1 MNRNFEEKLEEK
13 FSNFCGCNSY
23 TGEKCTEHNNFE
35 DYTGKFPM
43 AKGTRGDHVEALQR
57 FLVSKLVLV
66 MGTIPYGY
74 FGDATERGLKKLNL
88 PVVVSSE
95 AELLS
100 ILGLEP
106 ITPTTPVIIQKPDVN
121 LSLTNPQLYDK
132 NWKQAAKDPNQFLS
146 IADRI
151 KGLLAKKPQDANA
164 NTKVNVDNLPA
175 DSSTNAASNTAN
187 TANTTNTADAAKKP
201 VPTAVW
207 IVGGLVMLILVVFLV
222 MKALKD

>member
-1 MNRNFEEKLEEK
+1 MNKNVEEKLEK
-13 FSNFCGCNSY
+13 GFSNFCGCNSY

-66 MGTIPYGY
+66 MGKTPYGY
-74 FGDATERGLKKLNL
+74 FGDATETGLKKLNL
-88 PVVVSSE
+88 PIIINSE
-95 AELLS
+95 AELLT

-106 ITPTTPVIIQKPDVN
+106 ITPVTPAVSQKPDVN
-121 LSLTNPQLYDK
+121 LSMTNPKLYDTK
-132 NWKQAAKDPNQFLS
+132 WKDAAKDPNQFLS
-146 IADRI
+146 ILDRA
-151 KGLLAKKPQDANA
+151 KGLFGKKPLNA

-175 DSSTNAASNTAN
+175 DSSTNTTAS
-187 TANTTNTADAAKKP
+187 NTTNTAATAKKP

-207 IVGGLVMLILVVFLV
+207 IVGGLVVLILVVFLV
-222 MKALKD
+222 MKMLKED

>member
-1 MNRNFEEKLEEK
+1 MISRKKEQMLENG
-13 FSNFCGCNSY
+13 FSNFCGCNSF
-23 TGEKCTEHNNFE
+23 TGEKCTDHKTAQFDDYE

-57 FLVSKLVLV
+57 FLVSKMVLV
-66 MGTIPYGY
+66 MGKTPYGY
-74 FGDATERGLKKLNL
+74 FGDATEKGLKQLNL
-88 PVVVSSE
+88 PVLISSE

-106 ITPTTPVIIQKPDVN
+106 ATPAVSQKPDPN
-121 LSLTNPQLYDK
+121 LFLTNPQMYAN

-151 KGLLAKKPQDANA
+151 KGLVGKKPQLDA

-175 DSSTNAASNTAN
+175 NAAGTATDTNAAA
-187 TANTTNTADAAKKP
+187 TTTPAKAP
-201 VPTAVW
+201 IPTVVW
-207 IVGGLVMLILVVFLV
+207 IVGGLVVLILVVFLV
-222 MKALKD
+222 MKTLKDE

>member
-57 FLVSKLVLV
+57 FLVAKLVLV
-66 MGTIPYGY
+66 MGKTPYGY
-74 FGDATERGLKKLNL
+74 FGDATEKGLKSLNL
-88 PVVVSSE
+88 PIVISSE

-106 ITPTTPVIIQKPDVN
+106 VKPLISQKPDVN

-132 NWKQAAKDPNQFLS
+132 TWKQAAKDPNQALS
-146 IADRI
+146 LLERA
-151 KGLLAKKPQDANA
+151 KGLFGKKPADA

-175 DSSTNAASNTAN
+175 NSSANTTSN
-187 TANTTNTADAAKKP
+187 TANTTNTDTTAKKP

-207 IVGGLVMLILVVFLV
+207 IVGGLVVLILVVFLV
-222 MKALKD
+222 MKTLKD